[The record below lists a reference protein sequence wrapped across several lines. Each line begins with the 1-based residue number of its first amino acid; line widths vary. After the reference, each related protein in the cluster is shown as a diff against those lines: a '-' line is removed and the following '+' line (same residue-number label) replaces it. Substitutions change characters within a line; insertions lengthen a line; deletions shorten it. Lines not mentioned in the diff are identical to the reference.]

1 MTPPPLRHRL
11 IIIVIIVALVSVL
24 AAIVGPHAATAV
36 AALWRS
42 TSMPA
47 SSAPT
52 VLDADGSV
60 DPAAYRRLAGSLATA
75 TGIEYR
81 FGAAGGDDPSGDST
95 IAGVTEKPY
104 DGHGAST
111 DRTYQLGGPQV
122 LSRDDYSSDQGQVGY
137 LATGDSPTMGVD
149 QVETLSM
156 SENTFSSKPRLSW
169 TYYGEGHPDPDLLP
183 KSAAGQCM
191 TELGV
196 TPGRFV
202 AQARAYADLEDTAN
216 SLIVFDNGVIVA
228 AGTNTARGEA
238 CTTLPAHLHPSAI
251 SVTGGNEF
259 ALVTAWNDQTLRSE
273 LVVIALGGQ
282 RAAGTFWG
290 YDWTQLY
297 PGLRNY
303 GRPTFAKVLGSIPLP
318 IAAATGLSAVA
329 DVSGSQLANPTG
341 GRALLGDLTLT
352 DEQNRQSFIT
362 GLNEDN
368 VARAGYAMVSS
379 REEKKV
385 VFVDLQPLFQ
395 QITGAYLGSRAK
407 FESVTSDIG
416 LGAKQWPLGFDSLP
430 AARPVVVKTVTLDA
444 GPSAVAGMLSGA
456 ATPLAY
462 AATTDGLLHV
472 YSVPGL
478 ATTAPANAADI
489 QEVGSIE
496 VGQNPTSITYVKDRG
511 SERAIA
517 QSVDDTL
524 VVTARGSRAIQWVRL
539 EGDGGK
545 VVRTLRDARIIDP
558 IAAEDNNTHG
568 TESYVVSIADYG
580 GAQLLNYRYGPV
592 IFHTNG
598 GDRFGM
604 GRDGKAPFEF
614 SGAYKPGGRPYSI
627 SVTNVT

>member
-1 MTPPPLRHRL
+1 MTTPSRRHR
-11 IIIVIIVALVSVL
+11 VILVVVIVALVSAL
-24 AAIVGPHAATAV
+24 APTVGPTAV
-36 AALWRS
+36 AALLRS
-42 TSMPA
+42 TSLIAAPG
-47 SSAPT
+47 PT
-52 VLDADGSV
+52 VLKDDGSV
-60 DPAAYRRLAGSLATA
+60 DPAAYRRLAGSLATV
-75 TGIEYR
+75 TGVEYR
-81 FGAAGGDDPSGDST
+81 FGAAANESPSGDST

-104 DGHGAST
+104 DGHGTSS
-111 DRTYQLGGPQV
+111 DRTYQLGGPQM

-137 LATGDSPTMGVD
+137 LATGDSPAMGVD
-149 QVETLSM
+149 QIETLSM

-169 TYYGEGHPDPDLLP
+169 TYYGKGHPDPDLLP
-183 KSAAGQCM
+183 ESAAGQCM
-191 TELGV
+191 ARLGV

-216 SLIVFDNGVIVA
+216 SLIAFDNGVIVA

-259 ALVTAWNDQTLRSE
+259 ALVTAWNDRTLQSE
-273 LVVIALGGQ
+273 LVVIALGGK
-282 RAAGTFWG
+282 RAAGEFWG

-318 IAAATGLSAVA
+318 MAAATGVSAVG
-329 DVSGSQLANPTG
+329 DVSGSQLAKPAG
-341 GRALLGDLTLT
+341 GRAVLGDLTLT
-352 DEQNRQSFIT
+352 NEDNRQSFIT
-362 GLNEDN
+362 GLNKDN
-368 VARAGYAMVSS
+368 VARTGYAMVSS

-385 VFVDLQPLFQ
+385 VFVDLQPLFE
-395 QITGAYLGSRAK
+395 QISLSYLGSRERFDA
-407 FESVTSDIG
+407 VTSDVG
-416 LGAKQWPLGFDSLP
+416 LGAKQWPLGFTELP
-430 AARPVVVKTVTLDA
+430 AARPVVVKTVKLDA
-444 GPSAVAGMLSGA
+444 APSAVAGMLSGA
-456 ATPLAY
+456 TTPRAYVATA
-462 AATTDGLLHV
+462 DGLLHV
-472 YSVPGL
+472 YAVPGL
-478 ATTAPANAADI
+478 ATTASATAAGI
-489 QEVGSIE
+489 REVGSIE

-511 SERAIA
+511 SKRAIA

-539 EGDGGK
+539 EGDSGR
-545 VVRTLRDARIIDP
+545 VVRTLRDSRIVDP

-580 GAQLLNYRYGPV
+580 GAKVLNYRYGPV

-604 GRDGKAPFEF
+604 GPDGKAPFEF
-614 SGAYKPGGRPYSI
+614 SGAYRPGGRPYSI